1 MIALKNLTIGFDHE
15 LFSVHD
21 FNFEIGRV
29 YSILGRNGI
38 GKSTLLRAIAGLN
51 SPLKGSVLI
60 ENNDIVSMSGKAVAQ
75 KIAFVNSNPLGVS
88 HLPVDEFL
96 LLGRSNFTSI
106 WGAYSKDDLDILAHT
121 KMLFQIE
128 HLGMKYTNQL
138 STGELQLCAIAKA
151 FIQGSDM
158 ILLDEPTSA
167 LDYSNKRKIYD
178 LLLRQASEY
187 KKGIILTTH
196 DIELA
201 FKYAFKFLLINS
213 RSKTL
218 EKISSFSEAE
228 KEFLI

>member
-1 MIALKNLTIGFDHE
+1 MIALNNTSIGFDQE
-15 LFSVHD
+15 LFSVKD
-21 FNFEIGRV
+21 FTFERGRV

-38 GKSTLLRAIAGLN
+38 GKSSLLRVLAGL
-51 SPLKGSVLI
+51 SSTLKGSILI
-60 ENNDIVSMSGKAVAQ
+60 EDKNISSLTGKAISR
-75 KIAFVNSNPLGVS
+75 KIAFVSSNPQGVS

-106 WGAYSKDDLDILAHT
+106 WGAYSKEDLDIVAHS

-178 LLLRQASEY
+178 LLIHQANEY
-187 KKGIILTTH
+187 HKGIILTTH

-201 FKYAFKFLLINS
+201 FKYDFEFLLINS
-213 RSKTL
+213 ASKTL
-218 EKISSFSEAE
+218 EEIKSFEEAE
-228 KEFLI
+228 KEFVI